1 MSENAPHPGTEQNHT
16 VPSVIAVKQH
26 PLHPMMVVYP
36 VAFLSTVVVSD
47 VLYVLLTDLF
57 WARVS
62 FLLTL
67 VGFVVGVA
75 AAAVG
80 LAEFLLIREI
90 RRHLSAW
97 SHAIAAVMVLALA
110 GVNLMMRWVNPAEA
124 VWPWGLIASSALCA
138 MVMVAGWLGGTLSFK
153 YGVGVY
159 GREDSEEPRRGGPKG

>member
-1 MSENAPHPGTEQNHT
+1 MDKHPGTEQNHT
-16 VPSVIAVKQH
+16 VPSRIAVKQH

-36 VAFLSTVVVSD
+36 VALLSLVVASD

-67 VGFVVGVA
+67 VGFVAGVA
-75 AAAVG
+75 AAIAG

-90 RRHLSAW
+90 RRHVSAW
-97 SHAIAAVMVLALA
+97 SHFIAAIMVLALA
-110 GVNLMMRWVNPAEA
+110 GLNLSMRWQNPAEA
-124 VWPWGLIASSALCA
+124 VWPWGLVASSVLFVL
-138 MVMVAGWLGGTLSFK
+138 VMVAGWLGGTLSFK

-159 GREDSEEPRRGGPKG
+159 GREDSEEPRAGARD